1 MTFGKWT
8 PTLEAIDKLQL
19 EMYAKKEIIKEL
31 EKVPCNCEQLV
42 RYGDAICIKTEECYR
57 CKRLRELKQ

>member
-31 EKVPCNCEQLV
+31 ERTLQLFKKPYTVPVEFLIEE
-42 RYGDAICIKTEECYR
+42 RIK
-57 CKRLRELKQ
+57 ELKGVKP

>member
-31 EKVPCNCEQLV
+31 EKFPCDCFDDLN
-42 RYGDAICIKTEECYR
+42 GNGIECYR